1 MLWSLSKSKLTSYIF
16 SINFAIQVLQFF
28 RSIMWRF
35 DSWRLSS
42 TTGLQWMFWKVC
54 RLILAL
60 MMMLMMILMILILFD
75 RCASDRESLETK
87 NIVGIISGFL
97 GLSFAMIMTFI
108 VIYSSRKIKFWIF
121 LLYWPL
127 VWHLTN
133 FQLLFLRKNSFNT
146 QKFIW

>member
-28 RSIMWRF
+28 CSIMWRF

-108 VIYSSRKIKFWIF
+108 VIYSSRKIKFWMI
-121 LLYWPL
+121 LLYWSL
-127 VWHLTN
+127 VWTSDKLSTP
-133 FQLLFLRKNSFNT
+133 FLME
-146 QKFIW
+146 KFI